1 MDLFHYFESNLFT
14 LQSMNLIIANSINS
28 TTAFMLMRVH
38 ITGLAQSHLS
48 YYMKVSHA
56 ILSFIVAFEL
66 PLLYI
71 ICKLCKPNGMFY

>member
-1 MDLFHYFESNLFT
+1 MLENMSAPISISLILAFHMDLFHYFESNLFT

-48 YYMKVSHA
+48 
-56 ILSFIVAFEL
+56 
-66 PLLYI
+66 
-71 ICKLCKPNGMFY
+71 

>member
-1 MDLFHYFESNLFT
+1 MLENMSVPISITIMHSMDLFHYFESNLFT

-48 YYMKVSHA
+48 
-56 ILSFIVAFEL
+56 
-66 PLLYI
+66 
-71 ICKLCKPNGMFY
+71 